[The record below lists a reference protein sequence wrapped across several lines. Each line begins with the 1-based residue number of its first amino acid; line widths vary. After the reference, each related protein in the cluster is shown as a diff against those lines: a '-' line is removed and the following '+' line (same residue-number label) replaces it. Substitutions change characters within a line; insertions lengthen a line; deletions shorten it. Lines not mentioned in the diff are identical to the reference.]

1 MRMTGYTF
9 PNETVI
15 WSLLIANYPFI
26 TGLVA
31 GSFIVSSMYY
41 VFGWKKLKPV
51 AKLSLL
57 LSLTFL
63 IISFLPLL
71 GHLGQ
76 PSRATEIL
84 TRPQFDSAMA
94 VFGYIYVGYLIL
106 TVIETIFVFREG
118 IVAKLKSAS
127 GLQAGLYR
135 LLALGSTTIS
145 DRTAKKDSQI
155 VRVLAFIG
163 IPVAIFFHGY
173 VGFIFGAVKA
183 NPIWS
188 TPLMPIVFI
197 LSAIVSGIALLSVVY
212 IVSSFLI
219 GQKPSGEVLSSL
231 GMLLGGFLLL
241 DLSFHGLEHLFGA
254 YEQLAVYDA
263 VETVYGTLLYWSHL
277 WVELIIGGGLPL
289 LLAFVPQIRR
299 STAGAFVTSLLV
311 LAGVYAMRWDVV
323 IGGQLLSRTGMGFLS
338 YAAPLFG
345 REGILAMASIY
356 SLGLFVMLML
366 LSIFPWR
373 EETGV
378 VKTVG

>member
-1 MRMTGYTF
+1 MTGYTY

-41 VFGWKKLKPV
+41 VFGWKRLEPV

-71 GHLGQ
+71 AHLGQ
-76 PSRATEIL
+76 PSRAPEIL
-84 TRPQFDSAMA
+84 TQPQFGSAMA
-94 VFGYIYVGYLIL
+94 MFGYIYVGYLIL
-106 TVIETIFVFREG
+106 AVVETIFVFREG
-118 IVAKLKSAS
+118 IVMKLKSAK
-127 GLQAGLYR
+127 GIQAGLYR
-135 LLALGSTTIS
+135 VLALGSTSIS
-145 DRTAKKDSQI
+145 ARSAKRDSQI
-155 VRVLAFIG
+155 VRILAFIG
-163 IPVAIFFHGY
+163 IPVAVLFHGY

-188 TPLMPIVFI
+188 TPLMPVVFI
-197 LSAIVSGIALLSVVY
+197 LSAIVSGIAMLSVVY
-212 IVSSFLI
+212 IVSSFLM
-219 GQKPSGEVLSSL
+219 GTKPSRDVLSGL
-231 GMLLGGFLLL
+231 GVLLGGFLLL

-254 YEQLAVYDA
+254 YEQLAVYES

-277 WVELIIGGGLPL
+277 WVELIIGGGIPL
-289 LLAFVPQIRR
+289 VLAFVPRIRK
-299 STAGAFVTSLLV
+299 SAFGALVTALLV
-311 LAGVYAMRWDVV
+311 LVGVYAMRWDVV
-323 IGGQLLSRTGMGFLS
+323 IGGQLLSKSGMGFLS

-356 SLGLFVMLML
+356 SLGLFIMLAL

-378 VKTVG
+378 VKTIG